1 MLSVS
6 NKSFM
11 LNVNMLSVTNKAF
24 MLSVDMPNANVL
36 ISHESLSCL
45 VSLCRGS

>member
-24 MLSVDMPNANVL
+24 MLSVDMPNANMLNVTN
-36 ISHESLSCL
+36 
-45 VSLCRGS
+45 